1 MWSAL
6 TGGWGTT
13 SGGMGHGGGGVAGG
27 GSGRG
32 GSGAEPTSGA
42 SITVDKVLSNIGNAI
57 NSVLADVSVSGSNGG
72 TACFSLGVRVN
83 AHFTNISNEDN
94 NFTGR
99 PLCEFRKPN
108 DMQDG
113 FLQVLNGDIAI
124 VSEYAPSQNETD
136 LVKAFLEGGFFWVN
150 N

>member
-1 MWSAL
+1 M
-6 TGGWGTT
+6 
-13 SGGMGHGGGGVAGG
+13 
-27 GSGRG
+27 
-32 GSGAEPTSGA
+32 
-42 SITVDKVLSNIGNAI
+42 
-57 NSVLADVSVSGSNGG
+57 
-72 TACFSLGVRVN
+72 RVN

-124 VSEYAPSQNETD
+124 VSDYAPSQNETD